1 MDGCLGSR
9 CETRGR
15 VGSGQRYSLLDNTH
29 GNLDVNVLL
38 LHIFS

>member
-1 MDGCLGSR
+1 MKLGGGWGLDR
-9 CETRGR
+9 E
-15 VGSGQRYSLLDNTH
+15 RYSLLDNTH